1 MKTNRAGLVLLTL
14 VVGLGAT
21 WAGDAGRKSK
31 QQNTTTQ
38 TTAPSSSSGS
48 SVGFQ
53 AWGLRVG
60 LTDGNDQ
67 FIGGAHFNFG
77 EVVER
82 WRFQPDVEIGTG
94 DDVTAL
100 VGTAPLLYQFRT
112 SSRMNP
118 YAGAG
123 LTLGWFEVDAD
134 PLTPADDDSEF
145 GVGARATGGI
155 EWPRRED
162 QAFFVEL
169 SLGFGDVH
177 DVQMVAAWT
186 F

>member
-1 MKTNRAGLVLLTL
+1 MKKRRAFAVPL
-14 VVGLGAT
+14 VVALTCGAA
-21 WAGDAGRKSK
+21 WAGKADKKLNA
-31 QQNTTTQ
+31 TTESSVS
-38 TTAPSSSSGS
+38 ASSSGT
-48 SVGFQ
+48 GLGLE
-53 AWGLRVG
+53 AWGLRAG

-67 FIGGAHFNFG
+67 VIGGAHFNLG
-77 EVVER
+77 EVADR

-112 SSRMNP
+112 ASRMNP
-118 YAGAG
+118 YAGG
-123 LTLGWFEVDAD
+123 GITLGYFDVDAD
-134 PLTPADDDSEF
+134 PLVQADDDSEF

-155 EWPRRED
+155 EWPRRDD

-177 DVQMVAAWT
+177 DLQMVAAWT